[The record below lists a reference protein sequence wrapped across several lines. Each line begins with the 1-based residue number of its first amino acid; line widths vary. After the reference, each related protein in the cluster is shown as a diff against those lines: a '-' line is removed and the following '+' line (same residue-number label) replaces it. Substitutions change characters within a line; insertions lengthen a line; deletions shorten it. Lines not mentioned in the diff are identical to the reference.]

1 MIYQVE
7 LDDGRIVEVEA
18 EPGQEKQAALAAKRY
33 VAQEAAGKFINED
46 SFDYETGIKNASL
59 RAQLDTAETILE
71 KETVLQGFV
80 GSDGFIRDANGKL
93 AITPKGQRRLD
104 LVPSK
109 KNIIIDEEG
118 FSFYDFADFA
128 GTVGPIAGAIAAL
141 SPQGR
146 ALKVLTPILKNRRLV
161 NVAATALGSA
171 GGKGVEEAAELIKGT
186 QEQDAAEIAGE
197 LAVEGLIGGVSQGIF
212 EVGGAAFHAML
223 GRKAPIVDVDIA
235 RAIASGADPAEL
247 QALNKSLGRYA
258 TFDDIKKAQADGT
271 IKTYTPAAVSQRAL
285 GREIPGRLQA
295 AAETVFGRKERD
307 NKLIQYGSE
316 RLTALLNST
325 NDISLSID
333 DFGSKVTTGRVT
345 KADVDDYLDGLRIDG
360 AKRQRELEE
369 LIANEVKL
377 INENALLG
385 SPDRQAT
392 AISLRNRIQSAYDN
406 LFGQGGDDAIQGEMV
421 KRSRIIDD
429 YLEKNGLDAVNSDI
443 LLEVDSIKNVIN
455 NIKVKKPFL
464 DLLTQVEGASSGT
477 IARIEKIM
485 QSFDDKGGVSIESLN
500 DLRGTILVL
509 ERNAPVGMEQV
520 GHALR
525 QIKRDVENTFD
536 KLADG
541 KLIAHAAKYVKKPG
555 RKTEKPGVQFSKG
568 FERKFKIDSA
578 SLTDKDALESVITRS
593 GEETVQD
600 AITNAAKMIKEYNT
614 KYKEARRP
622 FNNLLV
628 SKIRKDTST
637 GAVDVDLIYKEVIKR
652 DRPEIL
658 RAVLEA
664 IPDNFTDVG
673 KTGKLIYGTSGGREI
688 ARKELQENFIREAVH
703 NSLDEFDQI
712 NPVTF
717 AKFFETQLGS
727 TRKELFKD
735 FTDLDRVLSD
745 FARIKRPLKSDKLE
759 VALDRVKSD
768 GLRNTLDDLINAEN
782 AIHVAEKDRLL
793 RRITSAEPDE
803 IVDILFRDGQGEAI
817 RRLRD
822 GNIITPDAF
831 QKIQADSMRELLRVA
846 KGPGQKVDEVFN
858 PDALERALNSRGDD
872 TLRAMFS
879 DEQVK
884 SLRNLVRDLRVMTQ
898 SDKGGAGT
906 LIAGAIA
913 VNAFQFATLP
923 VLAKLG
929 VMGMIMRQPSI
940 VRRMAKTD
948 KESISIVG
956 KAFKDAIRL
965 SPFVLTGQQ
974 VADTSQA
981 ITSAVGDIAED
992 AFENVDIDY
1001 EALDPRDSIRQIRT
1015 DFGNVRPDVGLD
1027 IPDVQPIASATAPIS
1042 RSLLGGSPANEDI
1055 AARQFARQQPNIDEE
1070 ISRLMR
1076 LS

>member
-1 MIYQVE
+1 MIYEVE
-7 LDDGRIVEVEA
+7 LDDGRIIEVEA
-18 EPGQEKQAALAAKRY
+18 EPGQAEKAALAAKRY

-59 RAQLDTAETILE
+59 RAQLDTAETIIE
-71 KETVLQGFV
+71 KERVLQGFV

-93 AITPKGQRRLD
+93 AITPRGQRRLN
-104 LVPSK
+104 LEPSK

-146 ALKVLTPILKNRRLV
+146 ALKALTPILKNRRLV
-161 NVAATALGSA
+161 NVTATALGSA

-186 QEQDAAEIAGE
+186 QEQDAAEIARE
-197 LAVEGLIGGVSQGIF
+197 LLEEGVIGGVSQGIF

-223 GRKAPIVDVDIA
+223 GKKAPTLDIDIA
-235 RAIASGADPAEL
+235 RAIASGADPAEV
-247 QALNKSLGRYA
+247 QALNKRLGRYA
-258 TFDDIKKAQADGT
+258 TYEDIKKAQIETPDLMGT
-271 IKTYTPAAVSQRAL
+271 FTPAAVSQRAL

-295 AAETVFGRKERD
+295 AAETVFGRSERD
-307 NKLIQYGSE
+307 NRLIQYGSE
-316 RLTALLNST
+316 RLTKLLST
-325 NDISLSID
+325 TDDISLSID
-333 DFGSKVTTGRVT
+333 DFGSKVNTGRVT
-345 KADVDDYLDGLRIDG
+345 KADVDDYLNKLKKDG

-385 SPDRQAT
+385 SPDRQLT
-392 AISLRNRIQSAYDN
+392 AIGLRNRIQSAYDR
-406 LFGQGGDDAIQGEMV
+406 LFGSGTEPGSVKGTFVGKSENIDKYLIDNNLDVVHEAILFDVDNIV
-421 KRSRIIDD
+421 KTIENIQKR
-429 YLEKNGLDAVNSDI
+429 KPGLK
-443 LLEVDSIKNVIN
+443 LLE
-455 NIKVKKPFL
+455 
-464 DLLTQVEGASSGT
+464 QVEGVSGGSVNT
-477 IARIEKIM
+477 LKKI
-485 QSFDDKGGVSIESLN
+485 FDDYRAN
-500 DLRGTILVL
+500 DGITIRELDQIRSTIMTV
-509 ERNAPVGMEQV
+509 ERNAPVAMKEV
-520 GHALR
+520 GYALR
-525 QIKRDVENTFD
+525 KIKRDIEDTFD
-536 KLADG
+536 KLAAG
-541 KLIAHAAKYVKKPG
+541 KIVANAGQKTQKIKVKITDDTLALDKSAIKQAA
-555 RKTEKPGVQFSKG
+555 R
-568 FERKFKIDSA
+568 
-578 SLTDKDALESVITRS
+578 
-593 GEETVQD
+593 
-600 AITNAAKMIKEYNT
+600 MIKDYN
-614 KYKEARRP
+614 KEYKEAIAP

-628 SKIRKDTST
+628 TKIRKDVGTD
-637 GAVDVDLIYKEVIKR
+637 AFDVDLIYKNIIAKN
-652 DRPEIL
+652 RPDQL
-658 RAVLEA
+658 QSVLNS
-664 IPDNFTDVG
+664 IPDG
-673 KTGKLIYGTSGGREI
+673 ASREL
-688 ARKELQENFIREAVH
+688 ARKELQENFIREAVY
-703 NSLDEFDQI
+703 NSLDDFDQI
-712 NPVTF
+712 NPVKF
-717 AKFFETQLGS
+717 AQFFKTQLGS
-727 TRKELFKD
+727 TKQELFKGVP
-735 FTDLDRVLSD
+735 DLDRVLSD

-768 GLRNTLDDLINAEN
+768 GLRKTLDDLINAEN

-803 IVDILFRDGQGEAI
+803 IVDILFRDGQGQAI

-822 GNIITPDAF
+822 SNIIADDAF
-831 QKIQADSMRELLRVA
+831 KKIQADSMRELLRVA

-923 VLAKLG
+923 TLAKLG
-929 VMGMIMRQPSI
+929 VMGMIMRQPFL

-1027 IPDVQPIASATAPIS
+1027 IPDVQPIASATAPVS

-1076 LS
+1076 RV

>member
-7 LDDGRIVEVEA
+7 LDDGRIIEVEA

-33 VAQEAAGKFINED
+33 VAQEAGGKFINAD

-59 RAQLDTAETILE
+59 RAQLDTAETIVE

-93 AITPKGQRRLD
+93 AITPRGQRRLN
-104 LVPSK
+104 LEPSK

-146 ALKVLTPILKNRRLV
+146 ALKMLTPILKNRRAT
-161 NVAATALGSA
+161 NIAATAIGSA
-171 GGKGVEEAAELIKGT
+171 GGKGVEEAAELVKGT
-186 QEQDAAEIAGE
+186 QEQDAAEIAKE
-197 LAVEGLIGGVSQGIF
+197 LAVEGVIGGVSQGVF

-223 GRKAPIVDVDIA
+223 GRKAPIMDVDIA
-235 RAIASGADPAEL
+235 RAIASGADPAEV

-271 IKTYTPAAVSQRAL
+271 INTFTPAAVSQRAL

-385 SPDRQAT
+385 SPSRAAT
-392 AISLRNRIQSAYDN
+392 AQSLRTRISDAYDT
-406 LFGQGGDDAIQGEMV
+406 LFGSGTQPSGITGEFV
-421 KRSRIIDD
+421 EKSRAIDD
-429 YLEKNGLDAVNSDI
+429 FLEANNLDVVNEAILFDVRNVIKTIEDIKKRKPGLK
-443 LLEVDSIKNVIN
+443 LLE
-455 NIKVKKPFL
+455 
-464 DLLTQVEGASSGT
+464 QVEGVSGGSVNALDNIFKNYQSAGGIT
-477 IARIEKIM
+477 IKELD
-485 QSFDDKGGVSIESLN
+485 Q
-500 DLRGTILVL
+500 LRSTILTI
-509 ERNAPVGMEQV
+509 ERNAPVAMKEV
-520 GHALR
+520 GYALR
-525 QIKRDVENTFD
+525 KIKRDIEDTFD
-536 KLADG
+536 KLAKGSMVRAVAQGVKRKGTPPKPDTPRVKIQKALDAKG
-541 KLIAHAAKYVKKPG
+541 ERTVPVVFDRKVIQQAA
-555 RKTEKPGVQFSKG
+555 R
-568 FERKFKIDSA
+568 
-578 SLTDKDALESVITRS
+578 
-593 GEETVQD
+593 
-600 AITNAAKMIKEYNT
+600 MIKDYNT
-614 KYKEARRP
+614 QYKEAIAP

-628 SKIRKDTST
+628 TKIRKEVGTD
-637 GAVDVDLIYKEVIKR
+637 AFDIDMIYKNVILK
-652 DRPEIL
+652 DRPEQLQSVL
-658 RAVLEA
+658 RA
-664 IPDNFTDVG
+664 IPDDA
-673 KTGKLIYGTSGGREI
+673 GREL

-712 NPVTF
+712 NPVKF
-717 AKFFETQLGS
+717 AQFFKTQLGS
-727 TRKELFKD
+727 TKQELFKGVP
-735 FTDLDRVLSD
+735 DLDRVLSD

-768 GLRNTLDDLINAEN
+768 GLRKTLDDLINAEN

-793 RRITSAEPDE
+793 RRITAAEPDE

-817 RRLRD
+817 RRLRA
-822 GNIITPDAF
+822 GNIITDDAF

-846 KGPGQKVDEVFN
+846 KGPGQKIDEVFN

-879 DEQVK
+879 QEQVK

-923 VLAKLG
+923 VLVKLG
-929 VMGMIMRQPSI
+929 VMGMIMRQPAV

-981 ITSAVGDIAED
+981 ITGAVGDIAEE
-992 AFENVDIDY
+992 ALENVDIDY
-1001 EALDPRDSIRQIRT
+1001 EALDPRGSIRQIRT
-1015 DFGNVRPDVGLD
+1015 DLGNVRSDVGMN
-1027 IPDVQPIASATAPIS
+1027 IPDVQPIASATAPVS

>member
-1 MIYQVE
+1 MIYEVE
-7 LDDGRIVEVEA
+7 LDDGRIIEVEA
-18 EPGQEKQAALAAKRY
+18 EPGQAEKAALAAKRY

-59 RAQLDTAETILE
+59 RAQLDTAETIVE

-93 AITPKGQRRLD
+93 AITPRGQRRLN
-104 LVPSK
+104 LEPSK

-146 ALKVLTPILKNRRLV
+146 VLKALTPVLKNRRLV
-161 NVAATALGSA
+161 NIAATAAGSA
-171 GGKGVEEAAELIKGT
+171 GGKGVEEAFELVKGT
-186 QEQDAAEIAGE
+186 QEQDAAEIAKE
-197 LAVEGLIGGVSQGIF
+197 LAVEGAIGGVSQGIF

-223 GRKAPIVDVDIA
+223 GRKAPIMDVDIA

-307 NKLIQYGSE
+307 KKLIQYGSE

-385 SPDRQAT
+385 SPDRQLT
-392 AISLRNRIQSAYDN
+392 AIGLRNRIADAYDN
-406 LFGQGGDDAIQGEMV
+406 LFGSGTQPGGVTGEFV
-421 KRSRIIDD
+421 GKSQVIDD
-429 YLEKNGLDAVNSDI
+429 YLVANKLDVVHEAVLFDVRNVIRTIKDLKKRKPGLQ
-443 LLEVDSIKNVIN
+443 LLE
-455 NIKVKKPFL
+455 
-464 DLLTQVEGASSGT
+464 QVEGVSGGSVNTLET
-477 IARIEKIM
+477 IFQKY
-485 QSFDDKGGVSIESLN
+485 QKNGGITIREL
-500 DLRGTILVL
+500 DQLRSTILTI
-509 ERNAPVGMEQV
+509 ERNAPVAMKEV
-520 GHALR
+520 GYALR
-525 QIKRDVENTFD
+525 KIKRDIEDTFD
-536 KLADG
+536 NLAKG
-541 KLIAHAAKYVKKPG
+541 SMVRAVAQGVKRKGTKPLLTTPRVTVKKGLNEAGDRTIP
-555 RKTEKPGVQFSKG
+555 VQF
-568 FERKFKIDSA
+568 
-578 SLTDKDALESVITRS
+578 DKTVIK
-593 GEETVQD
+593 Q
-600 AITNAAKMIKEYNT
+600 AARMIKDYN
-614 KYKEARRP
+614 KQYKEAIAP

-628 SKIRKDTST
+628 TKIRKDVGTD
-637 GAVDVDLIYKEVIKR
+637 AFDVDLIYKNIIAKN
-652 DRPEIL
+652 RPDQL
-658 RAVLEA
+658 QSVLKA
-664 IPDNFTDVG
+664 IPDDA
-673 KTGKLIYGTSGGREI
+673 SREL

-712 NPVTF
+712 NPVKF
-717 AKFFETQLGS
+717 AQFFKTQLGS
-727 TRKELFKD
+727 TKQELFKGVP
-735 FTDLDRVLSD
+735 DLDRVLSD

-768 GLRNTLDDLINAEN
+768 GLRKTLDDLINSEN

-793 RRITSAEPDE
+793 RRITAAEPDE

-817 RRLRD
+817 RRLRA
-822 GNIITPDAF
+822 GNIITEDAF

-846 KGPGQKVDEVFN
+846 KGSGQKIDEVFN

-879 DEQVK
+879 QEQVK

-923 VLAKLG
+923 VLVKLG
-929 VMGMIMRQPSI
+929 VMGMIMRQPAV

-981 ITSAVGDIAED
+981 ITGAVGDIAEE
-992 AFENVDIDY
+992 ALENVDIDY

-1015 DFGNVRPDVGLD
+1015 DFGNVRQDVGLD
-1027 IPDVQPIASATAPIS
+1027 IPDVQPIASAPTDTRQGTPIGPT
-1042 RSLLGGSPANEDI
+1042 LLPNPRDQEI
-1055 AARQFARQQPNIDEE
+1055 AELLRRV
-1070 ISRLMR
+1070 
-1076 LS
+1076 

>member
-7 LDDGRIVEVEA
+7 LDDGRIIEVEA

-33 VAQEAAGKFINED
+33 VAQEAGGKFINAD

-59 RAQLDTAETILE
+59 RAQLDTAETIIE
-71 KETVLQGFV
+71 KERVLQGFV

-93 AITPKGQRRLD
+93 AITPRGQRRLN
-104 LVPSK
+104 LQPSK

-146 ALKVLTPILKNRRLV
+146 ALKALTPILKNRRLV
-161 NVAATALGSA
+161 NVTATALGSA

-197 LAVEGLIGGVSQGIF
+197 LLEEGIIGGVSQGIF

-223 GRKAPIVDVDIA
+223 GKKAPTLDIDIA
-235 RAIASGADPAEL
+235 RAIASGADPAQV
-247 QALNKSLGRYA
+247 QALNKRLGRYA
-258 TFDDIKKAQADGT
+258 TYEDIKKAQIETPELMGT
-271 IKTYTPAAVSQRAL
+271 FTPAAVSQRAL

-295 AAETVFGRKERD
+295 AAETVFGRSERD
-307 NKLIQYGSE
+307 NRLIQYGSE
-316 RLTALLNST
+316 RLTKLLST
-325 NDISLSID
+325 TDDISLSID

-345 KADVDDYLDGLRIDG
+345 KADVDNYLDDLRIDG

-385 SPDRQAT
+385 SPDRQLT
-392 AISLRNRIQSAYDN
+392 AIGLRNRIADAYDN
-406 LFGQGGDDAIQGEMV
+406 LFGSGTQPGGVKGTFVGKSENIDKYLIDNNLDVVHEAILFDVDNIIKTIENIQ
-421 KRSRIIDD
+421 KR
-429 YLEKNGLDAVNSDI
+429 KPGLK
-443 LLEVDSIKNVIN
+443 LLE
-455 NIKVKKPFL
+455 
-464 DLLTQVEGASSGT
+464 QVEGVSGGSVNT
-477 IARIEKIM
+477 LKKI
-485 QSFDDKGGVSIESLN
+485 FDDYRAN
-500 DLRGTILVL
+500 DGITIRELDQIRSTIMTV
-509 ERNAPVGMEQV
+509 ERNAPVAMKEV
-520 GHALR
+520 GYALR
-525 QIKRDVENTFD
+525 KIKRDIEDTFD
-536 KLADG
+536 KLAAG
-541 KLIAHAAKYVKKPG
+541 KIVANAGQKTQKIKVKITDDTLALDKSAIKQAA
-555 RKTEKPGVQFSKG
+555 R
-568 FERKFKIDSA
+568 
-578 SLTDKDALESVITRS
+578 
-593 GEETVQD
+593 
-600 AITNAAKMIKEYNT
+600 MIKDYN
-614 KYKEARRP
+614 KEYKEAIAP
-622 FNNLLV
+622 FNSLLV
-628 SKIRKDTST
+628 TKIRKDVGTD
-637 GAVDVDLIYKEVIKR
+637 AFDVDLIYKNIIAKN
-652 DRPEIL
+652 RPDQL
-658 RAVLEA
+658 QSVLNS
-664 IPDNFTDVG
+664 IPDG
-673 KTGKLIYGTSGGREI
+673 ASREL
-688 ARKELQENFIREAVH
+688 ARKELQENFIREAVY
-703 NSLDEFDQI
+703 NSLDDFDQI
-712 NPVTF
+712 NPVKF
-717 AKFFETQLGS
+717 AQFFKTQLGS
-727 TRKELFKD
+727 TKQELFKGVP
-735 FTDLDRVLSD
+735 DLERVLSD

-768 GLRNTLDDLINAEN
+768 GLRKTLDDLINAEN

-803 IVDILFRDGQGEAI
+803 IVDILFRDGQGQAI

-822 GNIITPDAF
+822 SNIIADDAF
-831 QKIQADSMRELLRVA
+831 KKIQADSMRELLRVA

-923 VLAKLG
+923 TLAKLG
-929 VMGMIMRQPSI
+929 VMGMIMRQPAL
-940 VRRMAKTD
+940 VRKMAKTD

-981 ITSAVGDIAED
+981 ITGAVGDFAED
-992 AFENVDIDY
+992 ALENVDIDY
-1001 EALDPRDSIRQIRT
+1001 EALNPRGTIRQIRT
-1015 DFGNVRPDVGLD
+1015 DFGNVRTDLGMN
-1027 IPDVQPIASATAPIS
+1027 IPDVQPIASAPGSTRQGTPIGPT
-1042 RSLLGGSPANEDI
+1042 LLPNPRDQEI
-1055 AARQFARQQPNIDEE
+1055 AELLRRV
-1070 ISRLMR
+1070 
-1076 LS
+1076 

>member
-7 LDDGRIVEVEA
+7 LDDGRIIEVEA

-33 VAQEAAGKFINED
+33 VAQEAGGKFINAD

-59 RAQLDTAETILE
+59 RAQLDTAETIIE
-71 KETVLQGFV
+71 KERVLQGFV

-93 AITPKGQRRLD
+93 AITPRGQRRLN
-104 LVPSK
+104 LEPSK
-109 KNIIIDEEG
+109 KNIIVDEEG

-128 GTVGPIAGAIAAL
+128 GTIGPIAGAIAAL

-146 ALKVLTPILKNRRLV
+146 ALKMLTPIFKNRRAT
-161 NVAATALGSA
+161 NIAATAAGSA
-171 GGKGVEEAAELIKGT
+171 GGKGVEEAFEIVKGT
-186 QEQDAAEIAGE
+186 QEQDAAEIAKE
-197 LAVEGLIGGVSQGIF
+197 LAVEGVIGGVSQGVF

-223 GRKAPIVDVDIA
+223 GRKAPIMDVDIA
-235 RAIASGADPAEL
+235 RAIASGADPAEV

-271 IKTYTPAAVSQRAL
+271 INTFTPAAVSQRAL

-385 SPDRQAT
+385 SPSRAAT
-392 AISLRNRIQSAYDN
+392 AQSLRTRISDAYDT
-406 LFGQGGDDAIQGEMV
+406 LFGSGTQPSGITGEFV
-421 KRSRIIDD
+421 EKSRAIDD
-429 YLEKNGLDAVNSDI
+429 FLEANNLDVVNEAILFDVRNVIKTIKDIKKRKPGLK
-443 LLEVDSIKNVIN
+443 LLE
-455 NIKVKKPFL
+455 
-464 DLLTQVEGASSGT
+464 QVEGVSGGSVNALET
-477 IARIEKIM
+477 IFEKYQIN
-485 QSFDDKGGVSIESLN
+485 GGITIKEL
-500 DLRGTILVL
+500 DQLRSTILTI
-509 ERNAPVGMEQV
+509 ERNAPVAMKEV
-520 GHALR
+520 GYALR
-525 QIKRDVENTFD
+525 KVKRDIEDTFD
-536 KLADG
+536 KLAKGSMVRAIAQGAKRKGQPPLPDTPRVKIGQMALDAEG
-541 KLIAHAAKYVKKPG
+541 KRTIP
-555 RKTEKPGVQFSKG
+555 VQF
-568 FERKFKIDSA
+568 
-578 SLTDKDALESVITRS
+578 DKTVIK
-593 GEETVQD
+593 Q
-600 AITNAAKMIKEYNT
+600 AARMIKDYNT
-614 KYKEARRP
+614 QYKEAIAP

-628 SKIRKDTST
+628 TKIRKEVGTD
-637 GAVDVDLIYKEVIKR
+637 AFDIDMIYKNVILK
-652 DRPEIL
+652 DRPEQLQSVL
-658 RAVLEA
+658 RA
-664 IPDNFTDVG
+664 IPDDA
-673 KTGKLIYGTSGGREI
+673 GREL

-712 NPVTF
+712 NPVKF
-717 AKFFETQLGS
+717 AQFFKTQLGS
-727 TRKELFKD
+727 TKQELFKGVP
-735 FTDLDRVLSD
+735 DLDRVLSD

-768 GLRNTLDDLINAEN
+768 GLRKTLDDLINSEN

-793 RRITSAEPDE
+793 RRITAAEPDE

-817 RRLRD
+817 RRLRA
-822 GNIITPDAF
+822 GNIISEDAF

-846 KGPGQKVDEVFN
+846 KGPGQKIDEVFN

-879 DEQVK
+879 QEQVK

-923 VLAKLG
+923 VLVKLG
-929 VMGMIMRQPSI
+929 VMGMIMRQPFI

-981 ITSAVGDIAED
+981 ITSAVGDIAEE
-992 AFENVDIDY
+992 ALENVDIDY
-1001 EALDPRDSIRQIRT
+1001 EALDPRGSIRQIRT
-1015 DFGNVRPDVGLD
+1015 DLGNVRSDVGMN
-1027 IPDVQPIASATAPIS
+1027 IPDVQPIASATAPVS

>member
-1 MIYQVE
+1 MIYEVE
-7 LDDGRIVEVEA
+7 LDDGRIIEVEA
-18 EPGQEKQAALAAKRY
+18 EPGQEEKAALAAKKY
-33 VAQEAAGKFINED
+33 VAQEAGGKFINAD

-59 RAQLDTAETILE
+59 RAQLDTADTIVE

-93 AITPKGQRRLD
+93 AITPRGQRRLN
-104 LVPSK
+104 LEPSK

-146 ALKVLTPILKNRRLV
+146 ALKMLTPILKNRRAT
-161 NVAATALGSA
+161 NIAATALGSA
-171 GGKGVEEAAELIKGT
+171 GGKGVEEAAELVKGT
-186 QEQDAAEIAGE
+186 QEQDAAEIAKE
-197 LAVEGLIGGVSQGIF
+197 LAVEGVIGGVSQGVF

-223 GRKAPIVDVDIA
+223 GRKAPIMDVDIA
-235 RAIASGADPAEL
+235 RAIASGADPAEV

-271 IKTYTPAAVSQRAL
+271 INTFTPAAVSQRAL

-316 RLTALLNST
+316 RLTKLLSST
-325 NDISLSID
+325 DDISLSID

-345 KADVDDYLDGLRIDG
+345 KADVDDYLNTLKTDG
-360 AKRQRELEE
+360 ARRQRELEE

-385 SPDRQAT
+385 SPDRQLT
-392 AISLRNRIQSAYDN
+392 AIGLRNRIADAYDN
-406 LFGQGGDDAIQGEMV
+406 LFGSGTQPGGVTGEFV
-421 KRSRIIDD
+421 GKSQVIDD
-429 YLEKNGLDAVNSDI
+429 YLVANKLDVVHEAVLFDVRNVIRTIKDLKKRKPGLK
-443 LLEVDSIKNVIN
+443 LLE
-455 NIKVKKPFL
+455 
-464 DLLTQVEGASSGT
+464 QVEGVSGGSVNTLET
-477 IARIEKIM
+477 IFQKY
-485 QSFDDKGGVSIESLN
+485 QKNGGITIREL
-500 DLRGTILVL
+500 DQLRSTILTI
-509 ERNAPVGMEQV
+509 ERNAPVAMKEV
-520 GHALR
+520 GYALR
-525 QIKRDVENTFD
+525 KIKRDIEDTFD
-536 KLADG
+536 NLAKG
-541 KLIAHAAKYVKKPG
+541 SMVRAVAEGVKRKGTKPLLTTPRVTVKKGFNEAGDRTIP
-555 RKTEKPGVQFSKG
+555 VQF
-568 FERKFKIDSA
+568 
-578 SLTDKDALESVITRS
+578 DKTVIK
-593 GEETVQD
+593 Q
-600 AITNAAKMIKEYNT
+600 AARMIKDYN
-614 KYKEARRP
+614 KQYKEAVAP

-628 SKIRKDTST
+628 TKIRKDVGTD
-637 GAVDVDLIYKEVIKR
+637 AFDVDLIYKNIIAKN
-652 DRPEIL
+652 RPDQL
-658 RAVLEA
+658 QSVLKA
-664 IPDNFTDVG
+664 IPDDA
-673 KTGKLIYGTSGGREI
+673 SRES

-712 NPVTF
+712 NPVKF
-717 AKFFETQLGS
+717 AQFFKTQLGS
-727 TRKELFKD
+727 TKQELFKGVP
-735 FTDLDRVLSD
+735 DLDRVLSD

-768 GLRNTLDDLINAEN
+768 GLRKTLDDLINSEN

-793 RRITSAEPDE
+793 RRITAAEPDE

-817 RRLRD
+817 RRLRAS
-822 GNIITPDAF
+822 NIITDDAF

-846 KGPGQKVDEVFN
+846 KGPGQKIDEVFN

-879 DEQVK
+879 QEQVK

-923 VLAKLG
+923 VLVKLG
-929 VMGMIMRQPSI
+929 VMGMIMRQPAV

-981 ITSAVGDIAED
+981 VTGAVGDFAED
-992 AFENVDIDY
+992 ALENVDIDY
-1001 EALDPRDSIRQIRT
+1001 EALNPRGTIRQIRT
-1015 DFGNVRPDVGLD
+1015 DLGNVRSDVGMNV
-1027 IPDVQPIASATAPIS
+1027 PDVQPIASATAPVS

>member
-1 MIYQVE
+1 MIYRVE
-7 LDDGRIVEVEA
+7 LPDGRFINVEG
-18 EPGQEKQAALAAKRY
+18 EPGKEKQAALAAKNY
-33 VAQEAAGKFINED
+33 LAQEAAGKFINED

-59 RAQLDTAETILE
+59 RAQLDTAETIIE
-71 KETVLQGFV
+71 KERVLQGFV

-93 AITPKGQRRLD
+93 AITPRGQRRLN
-104 LVPSK
+104 LEPSK

-146 ALKVLTPILKNRRLV
+146 ALKALTPILKNRRLV
-161 NVAATALGSA
+161 NVTATALGSA

-186 QEQDAAEIAGE
+186 QEQDAAEIARE
-197 LAVEGLIGGVSQGIF
+197 LLEEGVIGGVSQGIF

-223 GRKAPIVDVDIA
+223 GKKAPTLDIDIA
-235 RAIASGADPAEL
+235 RAIASGADPAEV
-247 QALNKSLGRYA
+247 QALNKRLGRYA
-258 TFDDIKKAQADGT
+258 TYEDIKKAQIETPDLMGT
-271 IKTYTPAAVSQRAL
+271 FTPAAVSQRAL

-295 AAETVFGRKERD
+295 AAETVFGRSERD
-307 NKLIQYGSE
+307 NRLIQYGSE
-316 RLTALLNST
+316 RLTKLLST
-325 NDISLSID
+325 TDDISLSID
-333 DFGSKVTTGRVT
+333 DFGSKVNTGRVT
-345 KADVDDYLDGLRIDG
+345 KADVDDYLNKLKKDG

-385 SPDRQAT
+385 SPDRQLT
-392 AISLRNRIQSAYDN
+392 AIGLRNRIQSAYDR
-406 LFGQGGDDAIQGEMV
+406 LFGSGTEPGSVKGTFVGKSENIDKYLIDNNLDVVHEAILFDVDNIV
-421 KRSRIIDD
+421 KTIENIQKR
-429 YLEKNGLDAVNSDI
+429 KPGLK
-443 LLEVDSIKNVIN
+443 LLE
-455 NIKVKKPFL
+455 
-464 DLLTQVEGASSGT
+464 QVEGVSGGSVNT
-477 IARIEKIM
+477 LKKI
-485 QSFDDKGGVSIESLN
+485 FDDYRAN
-500 DLRGTILVL
+500 DGITIRELDQIRSTIMTV
-509 ERNAPVGMEQV
+509 ERNAPVAMKEV
-520 GHALR
+520 GYALR
-525 QIKRDVENTFD
+525 KIKRDIEDTFD
-536 KLADG
+536 KLAAG
-541 KLIAHAAKYVKKPG
+541 KIVANAGQKTQKIKVKITDDTLALDKSAIKQAA
-555 RKTEKPGVQFSKG
+555 R
-568 FERKFKIDSA
+568 
-578 SLTDKDALESVITRS
+578 
-593 GEETVQD
+593 
-600 AITNAAKMIKEYNT
+600 MIKDYN
-614 KYKEARRP
+614 KEYKEAIAP

-628 SKIRKDTST
+628 TKIRKDVGTD
-637 GAVDVDLIYKEVIKR
+637 AFDVDLIYKNIIAKN
-652 DRPEIL
+652 RPDQL
-658 RAVLEA
+658 QSVLNS
-664 IPDNFTDVG
+664 IPDG
-673 KTGKLIYGTSGGREI
+673 ASREL
-688 ARKELQENFIREAVH
+688 ARKELQENFIREAVY
-703 NSLDEFDQI
+703 NSLDDFDQI
-712 NPVTF
+712 NPVKF
-717 AKFFETQLGS
+717 AQFFKTQLGS
-727 TRKELFKD
+727 TKQELFKGVP
-735 FTDLDRVLSD
+735 DLERVLSD

-768 GLRNTLDDLINAEN
+768 GLRKTLDDLINAEN

-803 IVDILFRDGQGEAI
+803 IVDILFRDGQGQAI

-822 GNIITPDAF
+822 SNIIADDAF
-831 QKIQADSMRELLRVA
+831 KKIQADSMRELLRVA

-923 VLAKLG
+923 TLAKLG
-929 VMGMIMRQPSI
+929 VMGMIMRQPFI

-965 SPFVLTGQQ
+965 SPFVATGQGITDAGDFVSE
-974 VADTSQA
+974 VASDV
-981 ITSAVGDIAED
+981 VGETFDD
-992 AFENVDIDY
+992 LDIDY

-1027 IPDVQPIASATAPIS
+1027 IPDVQPIASATAPVS